1 MKRNISNS
9 DTLLVFIFFALI
21 CFGWM
26 NIFSATFNGNFNMSA
41 FYGRQLMWIGISC
54 ISALFLNFLNS
65 QFYRNITIPLY
76 ILTVVLV
83 FLTAFIGKETNGA
96 KSWLGIG
103 SFGIQPAEFAKYATC
118 LFLANYLS
126 KPAHSLNIRKNIWIS
141 VLIILLPVFCI
152 LLQNDTG
159 SAIPFVFLIFTL
171 IREGLTLWV
180 LGIGFILILLLILT
194 LLIKQWIIFLCIT
207 LVFVFLFIRM
217 RKHKKYFLGLFVA
230 YAFSL
235 IYVFSIHTVYDSVLK
250 EYQKE
255 RIELV
260 LGRTNDTQNIGY
272 NVNQSKIAIGSGG
285 LFGQGFM
292 KGTQT
297 TMNFVPEQSTDFIFC
312 TVGEEWGFIGSAL
325 LILTYALLIF
335 RIIKRSEEQR
345 DSFIRIYGYNIACI
359 FFSHLMINIGM
370 TLGLLPVIGIPLPFI
385 SYGGSSLIAY
395 TFMLFTFIAMD
406 AKTSSWG

>member
-1 MKRNISNS
+1 MRHKSQT
-9 DTLLVFIFFALI
+9 DFLLVFLFLLLVG
-21 CFGWM
+21 FGWM
-26 NIFSATFNGNFNMSA
+26 NIFSTTYSGAFNINAN
-41 FYGRQLMWIGISC
+41 YGRQLMWIGISC
-54 ISALFLNFLNS
+54 VSALFLSLLNS
-65 QFYRNITIPLY
+65 QFFRNITLPLY
-76 ILTVVLV
+76 IITVILV
-83 FLTAFIGKETNGA
+83 FLTAFIGKKTNGA
-96 KSWLGIG
+96 TSWLGIG

-118 LFLANYLS
+118 LFLANFLS
-126 KPAHSLNIRKNIWIS
+126 NPTHSLYNRKNIWLSILI
-141 VLIILLPVFCI
+141 LIIPVCCI

-159 SAIPFVFLIFTL
+159 SAIPFVFLVFVL

-180 LGIGFILILLLILT
+180 LGTGFLLILLLILSI
-194 LLIKQWIIFLCIT
+194 LVKQWIILLCIT
-207 LVFVFLFIRM
+207 LIFGFLFFRM
-217 RKHKKYFLGLFVA
+217 RKHKKYYLGLFLI
-230 YAFSL
+230 YAFTVL
-235 IYVFSIHTVYDSVLK
+235 YVFSIHTVYDKVLK
-250 EYQKE
+250 DYQKE

-260 LGRTNDTQNIGY
+260 LGRTHDTKGIGY

-312 TVGEEWGFIGSAL
+312 TVGEEWGFAGSTL
-325 LILTYALLIF
+325 LILAYTLLIF

-345 DSFIRIYGYNIACI
+345 DSFIRIYGYGIACI
-359 FFSHLMINIGM
+359 FFSHLMINIGL

-406 AKTSSWG
+406 AKTNSWG